1 MSAQLPGPDEYT
13 VGLICAL
20 AIELAAAIQMMDEEI
35 DGCPNLKQDPSDTNS
50 YSFGRV
56 GGHNVVITCLP
67 RIGTSAAATVAAR
80 MRSTFPSMRFG
91 LMVGIGGGV
100 PSAGDI
106 RL

>member
-35 DGCPNLKQDPSDTNS
+35 DECPNLKQDPSDTNS

-56 GGHNVVITCLP
+56 GGHNAPAPQL
-67 RIGTSAAATVAAR
+67 
-80 MRSTFPSMRFG
+80 
-91 LMVGIGGGV
+91 
-100 PSAGDI
+100 
-106 RL
+106 RLQLR